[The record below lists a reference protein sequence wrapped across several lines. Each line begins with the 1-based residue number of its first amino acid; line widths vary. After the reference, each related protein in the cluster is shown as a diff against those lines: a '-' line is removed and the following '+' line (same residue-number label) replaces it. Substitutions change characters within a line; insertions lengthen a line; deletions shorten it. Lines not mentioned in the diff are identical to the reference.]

1 MICYISNRM
10 AVRFD
15 AGSLFAYKPA
25 RSKWVWGIGDVPQ
38 KTGIG
43 VYQSKKM
50 NEIVIIA
57 MQCLADCIR
66 IGFAGVVALAIVREI
81 QKPGH

>member
-1 MICYISNRM
+1 M

-25 RSKWVWGIGDVPQ
+25 RSKWVWGIGDMPQ
-38 KTGIG
+38 KKGIG
-43 VYQSKKM
+43 VYHQRKM
-50 NEIVIIA
+50 NEIVIIV

-66 IGFAGVVALAIVREI
+66 IGFAGVSVLAIIREI
-81 QKPGH
+81 RKPRP